1 MIRIFLVLG
10 LILLGFFLL
19 NPRQKN
25 ILQRVKSPLKKS
37 SPWLIAGVLLFLIG
51 TGKLNWLLA
60 SIIAAISLFARIL
73 PFLLRN
79 FSALQQFWS
88 LLNSRQQ
95 TKKQQR
101 NTSYHTDEMSKE
113 EAYQVLGL
121 SAAASEADIILA
133 HKRLMQKMHPD
144 RGGSDYL
151 AAKINRAKAVLLE
164 R

>member
-1 MIRIFLVLG
+1 MIRIFLLLG

-25 ILQRVKSPLKKS
+25 ILQLIKSHLKKF
-37 SPWLIAGVLLFLIG
+37 SPWLIAGALLFLLG

-60 SIIAAISLFARIL
+60 LIIAVITLFVRIL

-88 LLNSRQQ
+88 LFSTSQRAKNRQ
-95 TKKQQR
+95 R
-101 NTSYHTDEMSKE
+101 EPSYNTDEMSKA

-121 SAAASEADIILA
+121 STAASEAEIILA
-133 HKRLMQKMHPD
+133 HKRLMQKIHPD

-164 R
+164 K